1 MTTLANAPDGLD
13 MRRHSI
19 QEDVFALVIA
29 TVLVSFG
36 VALLRQAGVMTGG
49 TAGIALLIHYTFALP
64 FGVAFFALNLPFYY
78 LSLRRM
84 GWLFTLKTFC
94 AVGLV
99 SFFSDRHAL
108 FIHIDQ
114 LQPFY
119 AATLGNLILGVGF
132 LILFRHR
139 ASLGGVNI
147 LALYVQEKFGFKAGW
162 LQMGVDICVLMA
174 SLTFIS
180 LPILVC
186 SVLGA
191 VLLNFIIAQNH
202 RPDRYSA

>member
-1 MTTLANAPDGLD
+1 MTTHTAVPNRLD
-13 MRRHSI
+13 TRHSA

-29 TVLVSFG
+29 TVLISFS
-36 VALLRQAGVMTGG
+36 VLMLRQAGVMTGG
-49 TAGIALLIHYTFALP
+49 TAGIALFFHYTFAVP
-64 FGVAFFALNLPFYY
+64 FGVAFFTLNLPFYY
-78 LSLRRM
+78 LSFRRM

-99 SFFSDRHAL
+99 SFFSDQHAL

-119 AATLGNLILGVGF
+119 ASVLGNLILGVGF

-147 LALYVQEKFGFKAGW
+147 LALYLQDKYGFKAGW
-162 LQMGVDICVLMA
+162 LQMGVDICVLVA

-180 LPILVC
+180 LPTLVA
-186 SVLGA
+186 SIVGA

-202 RPDRYSA
+202 RSDRYSA